1 VDVKDHYAF
10 VAVSRK
16 KVKQALQLI
25 KGEKMKG
32 QKVLIEE
39 ARE

>member
-1 VDVKDHYAF
+1 
-10 VAVSRK
+10 
-16 KVKQALQLI
+16 VKQALQLV

-39 ARE
+39 AR

>member
-1 VDVKDHYAF
+1 VKDHYAF

-16 KVKQALQLI
+16 CVKQALQLV

-39 ARE
+39 AR